1 MKKAENYIYGFE
13 SYRMALLAMAN
24 LGELLHFILIKKDLD
39 EDMTDAIKRVLS
51 LIKEQQKQIDELISI
66 CKSLS
71 EENDSLKKE
80 LKKRKWWKIW

>member
-1 MKKAENYIYGFE
+1 MKKAENYIYWFE

-51 LIKEQQKQIDELISI
+51 LMKEQQNQIDELISI

>member
-1 MKKAENYIYGFE
+1 MKKEENYIYGFE
-13 SYRMALLAMAN
+13 YYRIALLAMAN

-51 LIKEQQKQIDELISI
+51 LMKEQQKQIDELISI

-80 LKKRKWWKIW
+80 LKKRKRWKIF